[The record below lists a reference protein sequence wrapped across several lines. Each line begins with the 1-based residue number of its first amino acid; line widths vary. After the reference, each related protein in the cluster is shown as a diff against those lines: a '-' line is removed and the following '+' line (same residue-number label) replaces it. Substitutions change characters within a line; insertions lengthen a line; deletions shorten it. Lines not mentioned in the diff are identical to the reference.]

1 MSDNNK
7 NLIMGMGLIAA
18 AFYLTT
24 RRPTYAANPGAA
36 YQTGNYPAGLPGRG
50 PLGAGSMPG
59 SVGSGLAQQIG
70 GAIGNA
76 IVKQFGG
83 GTATG
88 VKPSNS
94 GFDFFPPMAGDGIL
108 QNSIPDA
115 DPMGTFD
122 PGFNL
127 TTGYEDYA

>member
-7 NLIMGMGLIAA
+7 HLIMGMGLIAA
-18 AFYLTT
+18 ALYLS
-24 RRPTYAANPGAA
+24 RGRGVQYGGQQ
-36 YQTGNYPAGLPGRG
+36 YGQQTGQLGQPRG

-70 GAIGNA
+70 GALGNA

-94 GFDFFPPMAGDGIL
+94 GYDWFPPMAGDAIL

-127 TTGYEDYA
+127 NTGYEDYA

>member
-1 MSDNNK
+1 MSDNRK
-7 NLIMGMGLIAA
+7 LIMGMGLIAA
-18 AFYLTT
+18 AFYMS
-24 RRPTYAANPGAA
+24 RSRPVYGAPQYAP
-36 YQTGNYPAGLPGRG
+36 TAGMQPGRA

-59 SVGSGLAQQIG
+59 TVGSGIAQQVG

-88 VKPSNS
+88 VPPTNS
-94 GFDFFPPMAGDGIL
+94 VFDMFPEMAGDPVIN
-108 QNSIPDA
+108 NSIPAA
-115 DPMGTFD
+115 DPMATFD

-127 TTGYEDYA
+127 STGYEDYA